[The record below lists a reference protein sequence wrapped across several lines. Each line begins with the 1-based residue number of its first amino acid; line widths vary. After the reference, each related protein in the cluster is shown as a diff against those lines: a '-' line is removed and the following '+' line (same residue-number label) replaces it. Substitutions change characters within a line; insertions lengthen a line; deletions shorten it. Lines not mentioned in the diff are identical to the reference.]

1 MTTDSIKISYTSKI
15 VKDTFRIVLYVTTFH
30 AVLRCSSFSFK
41 AVICLTCTYFV
52 AEVYNVAC
60 YIIVVTS
67 LIRTLRSVPSV
78 YVLERCPYKR
88 GHYDDVTFMTFH
100 YSTYSFK
107 CSVAKTRLT
116 LVFKLHLNFLIY
128 STKALSFSSMQHCTS
143 QLQSKY
149 RLDKS
154 LL

>member
-1 MTTDSIKISYTSKI
+1 MKSQNVETLLLNWLQLNLSNTGQS
-15 VKDTFRIVLYVTTFH
+15 
-30 AVLRCSSFSFK
+30 
-41 AVICLTCTYFV
+41 
-52 AEVYNVAC
+52 EV
-60 YIIVVTS
+60 S
-67 LIRTLRSVPSV
+67 
-78 YVLERCPYKR
+78 VLERCSYNR

-100 YSTYSFK
+100 FSTYSFK

-116 LVFKLHLNFLIY
+116 LIFKLHLNFLIY

-154 LL
+154 LF